1 MKFNSVLLVA
11 FIVMGSVMTFYSCKK
26 GEKCGETNKSISG
39 GHESHNFGMDCMNCH
54 KSGGEG
60 KGCFSVAGSVSK
72 MNTTSPVISGFVK
85 LFTQP
90 NGGGIL
96 KYTIPIDSKGNFY
109 STDNIEY
116 SGLYPVIVG
125 SSGSQFSMS
134 SPISTGACNTC
145 HTGSN
150 KLIAN

>member
-1 MKFNSVLLVA
+1 MKFHTLLLVSYMLL
-11 FIVMGSVMTFYSCKK
+11 VGTMSFYSCKK
-26 GEKCGETNKSISG
+26 GKQCGETNISASG

-60 KGCFSVAGSVSK
+60 EGCFSVAGSVNK
-72 MNTTSPVISGFVK
+72 MNTTLPVSSGFVK

-90 NGGGIL
+90 NGGGSL

-116 SGLYPVIVG
+116 TGLYPVIVG

-134 SPISTGACNTC
+134 SSISTGACNTC
-145 HTGSN
+145 HTGSD

>member
-1 MKFNSVLLVA
+1 MKFHSMLMLCFILLV
-11 FIVMGSVMTFYSCKK
+11 GTLSFYSCKK

-60 KGCFSVAGSVSK
+60 KGCFLVAGSVSK
-72 MNTTSPVISGFVK
+72 MNTTSPVSAGIVK

-90 NGGGIL
+90 GGAGSL

-116 SGLYPVIVG
+116 SGLYPVIV
-125 SSGSQFSMS
+125 SSNGSQFSMS
-134 SPISTGACNTC
+134 SPVSTGSCNTC